1 MKMSNEH
8 FTTKN
13 CYKDHECAEILSRLL
28 SCDLE
33 IAERL
38 ISADVDEYFIN
49 SIFRRQYENVK
60 FWNGKECNEYLDEMV
75 NTVVSV
81 AKCDAQSAREY
92 LLLNQFS
99 VPGAIKSI
107 INPEQKKNTLNWLK
121 KMKMHSVCSNNQKEI
136 EIVLSMRKRAEDLF
150 PDDWSTIPDY
160 EYTEMLADINES
172 EFVQF
177 EQHLTSSHLSS
188 EHLSD
193 LSSAMEKVFRKNE
206 IVEEDIKFVLTQ
218 YYILLNT
225 DLENLMPFDYVH
237 LWRFMV
243 KSSKM
248 FARFNICPE
257 SKKNTKGSLI
267 LRFIKQIFKNQLV
280 NIEDFPTNPVFW
292 IESEIIPC
300 IFSQFGN
307 SYVIAGNISEFIDQ
321 NLFFDILNTF
331 VISGGLTK
339 LLNVL
344 TSPNFLNDA
353 TFRDLFLFTFDE
365 ILPKLLPYYIY
376 NLIGAHNLKFITR
389 IRSINGNDRLKM
401 DLLEMVLMRIFKLFE
416 MPIDE
421 DILLETFLYDYKEYS
436 SKYDLSEIIKAWNVR
451 DAFDNTEPNPLR
463 KALVKMKIYYYLI
476 RKDKKNWITIYKEAS
491 NSIDIRDFK
500 TPQSRVEIN
509 YLLAEIFVPPM
520 RPGSYQV

>member
-237 LWRFMV
+237 LWRFM
-243 KSSKM
+243 
-248 FARFNICPE
+248 
-257 SKKNTKGSLI
+257 
-267 LRFIKQIFKNQLV
+267 
-280 NIEDFPTNPVFW
+280 
-292 IESEIIPC
+292 
-300 IFSQFGN
+300 
-307 SYVIAGNISEFIDQ
+307 
-321 NLFFDILNTF
+321 F

-520 RPGSYQV
+520 RPGSYQLFIMVANSFCLESSDSLDNECEPLYLVEHCLSLVHQITFVLSGTEDEAIKRLVDFYRGLMNYFQGESDI